1 MHGRAHSSLA
11 LAECRGQSNPVGRN
25 ALPLGL
31 KHLRYVRDCVKHQSH
46 FTGII
51 SQGSPEITAA
61 KETGQWAAHEVIKRQ
76 RQRQDLKPGLL
87 DAATYPWP
95 VQFSLQP
102 TLSHRA

>member
-25 ALPLGL
+25 ALPLRL

-76 RQRQDLKPGLL
+76 RLL
-87 DAATYPWP
+87 DATTYPWP